1 MILENII
8 IIIICIILS
17 ICLILFINRDKI
29 NLNYFNCCKKCKSK
43 DDLSPMNIIRE
54 ELKNNSL
61 EDNIK
66 LIKNMDDSNKEM
78 ELL

>member
-29 NLNYFNCCKKCKSK
+29 NFNCCKPKINKY
-43 DDLSPMNIIRE
+43 DLPPMDILRDKY
-54 ELKNNSL
+54 KNNSL
-61 EDNIK
+61 EENIK
-66 LIKNMDDSNKEM
+66 LIKNMEDQNKEI

>member
-1 MILENII
+1 MIIENII

-29 NLNYFNCCKKCKSK
+29 ICNCKPRFKKY
-43 DDLSPMNIIRE
+43 DTFDTFRD

-61 EDNIK
+61 EENIK
-66 LIKNMDDSNKEM
+66 LIKKMEEPHKEM